1 MSAADW
7 LSQKHIKISH
17 NFPPVV
23 IQFFSVV
30 EIPTENSLLINHSS
44 NSKTYA
50 SMVILMQLIA
60 GSLCLLSA
68 AFTGDNK
75 KEKSYNIFLSYAI
88 TSVFSF
94 SGGNQ

>member
-1 MSAADW
+1 M
-7 LSQKHIKISH
+7 
-17 NFPPVV
+17 
-23 IQFFSVV
+23 
-30 EIPTENSLLINHSS
+30 EIPTKHSILYEKKIMNHIS

-75 KEKSYNIFLSYAI
+75 KEKSYVIVLSYAI
-88 TSVFSF
+88 ISVLSF
-94 SGGNQ
+94 QGNQ